1 MNKFF
6 WIKLSAILLVAL
18 MAISLF
24 ACETPEDTPDTS
36 AESQDE
42 TESQSEALTDSD
54 ESDSAVESDS
64 ADTNESESESE
75 INPDDMVFEEG
86 NAISGAGTSL
96 EDDAFANGSYTI
108 DESGAIEK
116 TADEIKAMLSDKSV
130 LSSDQ
135 VFKVTGP
142 IVLDSGD
149 KYYGNGATIIAPEG
163 IVIKDASEI
172 LIKEILFKGNVKIE
186 NSSNITLFK
195 MYILSDDTAVF
206 TDAAS
211 SAISVKSC
219 VIDAKDTAVDMKAA
233 DSAIYQCFLSA
244 DKAVV
249 SNADNLAMQ
258 ENRFAGISAG
268 LISSGAS
275 CIIKNNVIEAETDG
289 VGARFAKGS
298 YNNLVALNIFKGSQ
312 ISLEMTENFN
322 CSVILNSAIRIC
334 AADNK
339 NIYIIDN
346 NLGGTIELT
355 NNDYLICDGNNY
367 SEGTKLSHTLQ
378 SDNKNFNGDN
388 MHDVDARLEV
398 GADENLLPH
407 TNKDLFI
414 GMERQSKIR
423 DLTQPKSYPL
433 NGYVRNIAKNS
444 DVVILPPGAYSVTST
459 LNIQAAHA
467 NTTIYAYGVYQ
478 EATKYMKN
486 IDISSASNLT
496 VKGLTT
502 GYADISAGQIQVLD
516 KLGDNKLLVISSAGF
531 GRDFGQLDKT
541 KFSSGGYFFHPG
553 SFTGWTEI
561 GNWGKYQIVPNENG
575 EKINEDGTFVIE
587 IGGKDAAKYYTLIQK
602 GEIFT
607 CRLNIENDRTIAI
620 SGSKNV
626 TFKDT
631 VTYGYGD
638 ALCFVIGGANTEVQ
652 FYRHHNLAHSGYE
665 IDKETYD
672 KYKALEEKYNVDLEI
687 RIDEEGRYRG
697 PDARIGSVDATHMP
711 SASKGLTAI
720 STLFENACDDAA
732 NQRGGSSALHQIID
746 NHDGT
751 VTIVMKDYLPETYYN
766 SYKNQGKTT
775 LSPGHQASDFA
786 KGDRIFI
793 YASNGKTVCDTTVL
807 SASEVLATGYTIY
820 EEDYKYNGEMIH
832 MTWNS
837 TLKGVKVRKSDID
850 MTALEGYTL
859 GVSHPSMDNKVIVD
873 NLSRNSVNFTFDN
886 CMVRNNR
893 GRIVVK
899 TRDAVITNC
908 TFKDTSMGG
917 VVMSCESTWGESSVP
932 NNITVTKC
940 LFDGTS
946 QTFNYENNT
955 KYAAVAVEGLGSGGI
970 NKEVTV
976 STDTIPC
983 KNITITNNVFR
994 NVPNNYYV
1002 TVSAAQNV
1010 TITNNT
1016 FETRSTENAKKIGKS
1031 IYINGCM
1038 DINISNNTYS
1048 EFANGDMTKVI
1059 VGNNYKNLYG
1069 TDVEGVLEKDK
1080 DPQRG
1085 AEN

>member
-24 ACETPEDTPDTS
+24 ACETPENTQDTS
-36 AESQDE
+36 STESQDE
-42 TESQSEALTDSD
+42 TESQSEVSTDLN

-64 ADTNESESESE
+64 ADTNESESE

-86 NAISGAGTSL
+86 NAVSGSGTSL

-116 TADEIKAMLSDKSV
+116 TADEIKAMLVDKSV
-130 LSSDQ
+130 LTSDQ

-142 IVLDSGD
+142 IVLDSAT
-149 KYYGNGATIIAPEG
+149 KYYGNGATIIAPDG

-172 LIKEILFKGNVKIE
+172 LIKELLFKGNVTIE
-186 NSSNITLFK
+186 NSSSITLFK
-195 MYILSDDTAVF
+195 MYILSDDTAVR
-206 TDAAS
+206 TDIAS
-211 SAISVKSC
+211 SLISVKSC
-219 VIDAKDTAVDMKAA
+219 VINAKDIAVDMKAA

-258 ENRFAGISAG
+258 ENRVAGISAG
-268 LISSGAS
+268 VVSSGAS
-275 CIIKNNVIEAETDG
+275 CILKNNVIEAATDG
-289 VGARFAKGS
+289 VGASFTKGS
-298 YNNLVALNIFKGSQ
+298 CNNLVALNIFKGSQ

-322 CSVILNSAIRIC
+322 CSVILNSAIRIS
-334 AADNK
+334 AANNK

-367 SEGTKLSHTLQ
+367 NEGTKLSHTLQ
-378 SDNKNFNGDN
+378 SNNRNFNGDN

-433 NGYVRNIAKNS
+433 NGYVRNMAKNS

-459 LNIQAAHA
+459 LNLQAAHA

-502 GYADISAGQIQVLD
+502 GYADISAGQIQVLE

-531 GRDFGQLDKT
+531 GRDFGQLDTT
-541 KFSSGGYFFHPG
+541 KFSTGGYFYHPG
-553 SFTGWTEI
+553 SFTSWTEI
-561 GNWGKYQIVPNENG
+561 GNWGKYQVVPNENG

-607 CRLNIENDRTIAI
+607 CRLNIENDRTVAI
-620 SGSKNV
+620 STSKNV
-626 TFKDT
+626 LFKDT
-631 VTYGYGD
+631 VTYGYAD

-652 FYRHHNLAHSGYE
+652 FYRHHNLAHSAYE

-672 KYKALEEKYNVDLEI
+672 KYKTLEEKYNVDLEI
-687 RIDEEGRYRG
+687 YQDEEGRYRG
-697 PDARIGSVDATHMP
+697 AAPRIGSVDATHMSSP
-711 SASKGLTAI
+711 SKGLSAT

-732 NQRGGSSALHQIID
+732 NQRGNSSALHQIID
-746 NHDGT
+746 NNDGT
-751 VTIVMKDYLPETYYN
+751 LTLLMKDYLPETYYHL
-766 SYKNQGKTT
+766 YKNQGKTT
-775 LSPGHQASDFA
+775 LNPGHTASDFA

-793 YASNGKTVCDTTVL
+793 YTSSGKTVCDTTVL
-807 SASEVLATGYTIY
+807 SASETFATGYTIY
-820 EEDYKYNGEMIH
+820 EEDYKYNGQEIH
-832 MTWNS
+832 MNWTS
-837 TLKGVKVRKSDID
+837 TIKGVTVRKTDVD

-859 GVSHPSMDNKVIVD
+859 GISDPSMDNKIIVD
-873 NLSRNSVNFTFDN
+873 NLSRNSVSFTFDN
-886 CMVRNNR
+886 CMVRHNR
-893 GRIVVK
+893 GRFVIK

-970 NKEVTV
+970 NKEVNV
-976 STDTIPC
+976 SADTIPC

-1016 FETRSTENAKKIGKS
+1016 FETRSTETAKKVGKS

-1069 TDVEGVLEKDK
+1069 TDVEGVFEKDK
-1080 DPQRG
+1080 EPKTEAQ
-1085 AEN
+1085 N